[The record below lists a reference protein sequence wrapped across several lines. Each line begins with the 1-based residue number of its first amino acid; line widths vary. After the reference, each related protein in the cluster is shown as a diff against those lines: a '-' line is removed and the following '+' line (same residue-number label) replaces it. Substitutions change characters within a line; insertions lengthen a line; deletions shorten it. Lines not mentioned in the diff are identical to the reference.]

1 VTLPTTPTVPT
12 SGRARPLPPEE
23 RRAALIAATL
33 PLIEAHGT
41 KVTTKQIAEAAG
53 VAEGTIFRVFP
64 DKDTLVQAAVQSVL
78 DPLPIIAELNG
89 IDLGLPLRARMAVL
103 VALLQKRL
111 STVFNLF
118 LSMRMQGPPPEAHD
132 RQRSINREGNDAIL
146 AAVDRVLAPDRDSF
160 RMPAAEV
167 ARVMRL
173 LTFAGTHP
181 LISDHN
187 PLTTDEI
194 VSILLDG
201 VLRPDPH
208 LPGEPC

>member
-1 VTLPTTPTVPT
+1 VTLPTTPIVSP

-23 RRAALIAATL
+23 RRAALIEATL
-33 PLIEAHGT
+33 PLIAAHGT

-64 DKDTLVQAAVQSVL
+64 DKDTLVQAAVASML
-78 DPLPIIAELNG
+78 DPLPIVAELNG
-89 IDLGLPLRARMAVL
+89 IDLDLPVRDRMAAL
-103 VALLQKRL
+103 VGLLQKRL
-111 STVFNLF
+111 STVFNVF
-118 LSMRMQGPPPEAHD
+118 LAMRMQGPPPEWHD
-132 RQRSINREGNDAIL
+132 RQRSMNRDGNDAIL
-146 AAVDRVLAPDRDSF
+146 AAVDRVLAPDRDKF
-160 RMPAAEV
+160 RMPPAEV

-194 VSILLDG
+194 VSILMDG
-201 VLRPDPH
+201 VLDPDAN
-208 LPGEPC
+208 